1 MLFGFFGRVRFKV
14 WLLLSSDTPAQPVMV
29 LMCDDTTQMYRTLC
43 FSLAVI
49 VPTSPPQAPVPVPVG
64 HGGGGHPPVPVP
76 ALPPPPPVQAPMH
89 VPPIVGHN
97 GKFKCITISME
108 HFITWK
114 WINFSVPWTS
124 VHCFCH
130 FTDARPLCSQCT
142 ARLQMK
148 AMGIILLLV
157 PFDLIMTKWFEL

>member
-29 LMCDDTTQMYRTLC
+29 LMYDDTTQMYRTLC

-97 GKFKCITISME
+97 GKFNRSLFLPLHRCRTIMLLMY
-108 HFITWK
+108 
-114 WINFSVPWTS
+114 
-124 VHCFCH
+124 C
-130 FTDARPLCSQCT
+130 
-142 ARLQMK
+142 K
-148 AMGIILLLV
+148 ASN
-157 PFDLIMTKWFEL
+157 ESY

>member
-29 LMCDDTTQMYRTLC
+29 LMYDDTTQMYRTLC

-108 HFITWK
+108 HF
-114 WINFSVPWTS
+114 NNLEMDQFFGSVD
-124 VHCFCH
+124 F
-130 FTDARPLCSQCT
+130 RPLFLPLHRCQTIMLAMYC
-142 ARLQMK
+142 K
-148 AMGIILLLV
+148 ASNESYGYH
-157 PFDLIMTKWFEL
+157 PSTGTF

>member
-1 MLFGFFGRVRFKV
+1 MGLCKWKLSCVFAIQFLYAFRFFLPECASKFGYCYLVLR
-14 WLLLSSDTPAQPVMV
+14 QPVMD
-29 LMCDDTTQMYRTLC
+29 LMCDNTTQMYRTLC

-97 GKFKCITISME
+97 GKFKCITIGM
-108 HFITWK
+108 
-114 WINFSVPWTS
+114 
-124 VHCFCH
+124 VH
-130 FTDARPLCSQCT
+130 PLMRAPYNVAC
-142 ARLQMK
+142 
-148 AMGIILLLV
+148 I
-157 PFDLIMTKWFEL
+157 F

>member
-29 LMCDDTTQMYRTLC
+29 LMCDDRTQMYRAC

-114 WINFSVPWTS
+114 WINFSVMWTS
-124 VHCFCH
+124 VHYF
-130 FTDARPLCSQCT
+130 FLLTDATPLFLLT
-142 ARLQMK
+142 IARL
-148 AMGIILLLV
+148 
-157 PFDLIMTKWFEL
+157 